1 MGNVSDKSC
10 RENQNTHY
18 VLSNFFFL
26 ENRASYEIMWK
37 NNVERGKPQMTIW
50 RTACFSNGARHI
62 VFCGL
67 RLQIHIHTHT
77 HTLRLCNTNCFSIAT
92 MVPRT
97 RLNITFYVHCLVL
110 KQFGHQHA
118 RKQISGTRVTYDRK
132 QRHIEN
138 SLLFLRKS
146 SYAKP

>member
-77 HTLRLCNTNCFSIAT
+77 HSGCVILIAFPLQQWFLERASILRF
-92 MVPRT
+92 
-97 RLNITFYVHCLVL
+97 
-110 KQFGHQHA
+110 
-118 RKQISGTRVTYDRK
+118 TYTV
-132 QRHIEN
+132 
-138 SLLFLRKS
+138 LFLNNLATSMQGNR
-146 SYAKP
+146 YRELA

>member
-50 RTACFSNGARHI
+50 RTACFSNGAHHI

-77 HTLRLCNTNCFSIAT
+77 HSGCVILIAFPLQQWFLERASILRF
-92 MVPRT
+92 
-97 RLNITFYVHCLVL
+97 
-110 KQFGHQHA
+110 
-118 RKQISGTRVTYDRK
+118 TYTV
-132 QRHIEN
+132 
-138 SLLFLRKS
+138 LFLNNLATSMQGNR
-146 SYAKP
+146 YRELA